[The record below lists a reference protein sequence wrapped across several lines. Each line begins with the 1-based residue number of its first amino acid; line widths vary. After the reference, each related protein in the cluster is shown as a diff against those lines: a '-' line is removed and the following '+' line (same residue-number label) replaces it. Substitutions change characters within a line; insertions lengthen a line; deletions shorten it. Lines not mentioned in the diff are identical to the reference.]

1 MLSMHKTLGSALDIH
16 LHMYIHKHSQKE
28 MRYHVCLQAGSPKI
42 MELGREFQGRKMDE
56 ESKVFYLNI

>member
-42 MELGREFQGRKMDE
+42 MELGREFQTFSVYE
-56 ESKVFYLNI
+56 EK